1 MARRYVRDNR
11 GRFASKGAG
20 ATARGGRLKTA
31 GGSKRQT
38 QTMKAGGA
46 KPAGAIK
53 GKVKRDPA
61 AATRVG
67 QSGAAK
73 PRAGLAAKSSARQR
87 GDTAS
92 VNIPMRGARGRA
104 LDRDISNAVKQ
115 VEAAQTAALMKPKA
129 QVKAERAAAAKAKRQ
144 AAAAKPKRTR
154 TPESLRMSR
163 AKQIEKR
170 RSITTNPAGER
181 ASSAAKMAANAAR
194 TQERATAFL
203 KAGGKT
209 KPAAAAKPAAKRRR
223 TISPEKT
230 ARVAQRVNAVTA
242 GAAAKSGVKRMNAT
256 EVGVRAKAFLTRKA
270 GGMSGMVGKNFAEQQ
285 AVVRSGLTN
294 RPRYSTQKP
303 NRNKPLRYNALG
315 QDKARTAARIAS
327 QTPATPKPAASKP
340 ASRMIGRRELIGRN
354 TATGKAPTSAKA
366 RRIASTMRKP
376 APKTASNTGRR
387 QPLRGGAAF
396 ARNPKGFQGL
406 PVIARTKRESGAVQ
420 RFRRESILERTRQ
433 MGTRKN
439 PRIRK
444 QQTGMSQLSLMG
456 KATPLVRFR
465 PVKR

>member
-31 GGSKRQT
+31 GGKKRAT
-38 QTMKAGGA
+38 QTMKASGA

-61 AATRVG
+61 AASRVG
-67 QSGAAK
+67 QSG
-73 PRAGLAAKSSARQR
+73 
-87 GDTAS
+87 
-92 VNIPMRGARGRA
+92 
-104 LDRDISNAVKQ
+104 
-115 VEAAQTAALMKPKA
+115 
-129 QVKAERAAAAKAKRQ
+129 
-144 AAAAKPKRTR
+144 
-154 TPESLRMSR
+154 
-163 AKQIEKR
+163 
-170 RSITTNPAGER
+170 
-181 ASSAAKMAANAAR
+181 
-194 TQERATAFL
+194 
-203 KAGGKT
+203 
-209 KPAAAAKPAAKRRR
+209 AAKPAAKRRR

-340 ASRMIGRRELIGRN
+340 AASRPASRMIGRRELIGRN

-376 APKTASNTGRR
+376 APKPASNTGRR

-456 KATPLVRFR
+456 KAVPLVRFR